1 MNYQPGKF
9 ALRFSDRRR
18 SIEKEY
24 VGGRDFRINSRSI
37 TENLMVPL
45 NSRIVD
51 LLHIAAS
58 VYFIDRLVLRDRKHG
73 PGSWSRDISCSVEVR
88 EQAFWMSSTV
98 RELIE
103 NAVRFVSGDRWH
115 LEFHPA
121 AVDDR
126 FVCEWQRP
134 ICPDHLGRTRRVCL
148 YSGGLD
154 SAAGLANRL
163 RNSAED
169 VTIAVNVQHRTDLG
183 SRVNEQLALLAKHAK
198 ADLRSAIIPFEMI
211 APKRLMLGEEVSQR
225 ARSFLFVAAGGV
237 VAGATESSELEVF
250 ESGIGAINVPLL
262 AGMEGSQSTRGTHP
276 TFLKL
281 MSQLLSHVM
290 GKQLNVILP
299 FRDSTKGEVAKILGD
314 DELKGIALSTIS
326 CAHYP
331 VRLEKGD
338 SWMSCGLCP
347 ACIFRR
353 VALHAAGI
361 EEPVGVYQHDLL
373 APTSSK
379 ISPEKLRYL
388 LGYLVQIDS
397 LSQLDQDRL
406 PLITT
411 RHLRTTNMLQPG
423 EPVQPYVNLFRRY
436 RTEWYG
442 LIEQARKNGC
452 DWARRI
458 ELPGQAV

>member
-1 MNYQPGKF
+1 MNYQPEKF
-9 ALRFSDRRR
+9 ALRFTDYRRPTER
-18 SIEKEY
+18 EF
-24 VGGRDFRINSRSI
+24 VGGRDFRIDPRNI
-37 TENLMVPL
+37 IGNLMVPL
-45 NSRIVD
+45 SSRMVD
-51 LLHIAAS
+51 LLRIAAS
-58 VYFIDRLVLRDRKHG
+58 VYFIDRLVQRDRRHG
-73 PGSWSRDISCSVEVR
+73 PASWGRDISCSVEVR
-88 EQAFWMSSTV
+88 EHAFWMSNAV
-98 RELIE
+98 RELIGS
-103 NAVRFVSGDRWH
+103 AVRFVSGDRWN

-121 AVDDR
+121 AVGDR

-134 ICPDHLGRTRRVCL
+134 IWPDHLGRSRRVCL

-163 RNSAED
+163 QDSARD

-183 SRVNEQLALLAKHAK
+183 SRVNEQLELLAKYAK
-198 ADLRSAIIPFEMI
+198 AELRSVIVPFEMN
-211 APKRLMLGEEVSQR
+211 APKRLTLGEEVSQR
-225 ARSFLFVAAGGV
+225 ARSFLFVATGGI
-237 VAGATESSELEVF
+237 VAGATESTELEVF

-262 AGMEGSQSTRGTHP
+262 AGMEGSQSTRGSHP
-276 TFLKL
+276 TFLKM

-290 GKQLNVILP
+290 GKQLDVILP
-299 FRDSTKGEVAKILGD
+299 FRNFTKGEVAKILGV
-314 DELKGIALSTIS
+314 DELKGIAHSTIS

-379 ISPEKLRYL
+379 ISLKKLRYL
-388 LGYLVQIDS
+388 LGYLVQVDS
-397 LSQLDQDRL
+397 LSQLDHDQL

-423 EPVQPYVNLFRRY
+423 ESVQSYVNLFRRY
-436 RTEWYG
+436 RTEWYS
-442 LIEQARKNGC
+442 LIQQARKNGC
-452 DWARRI
+452 DWASRI
-458 ELPGQAV
+458 DLPGQAA